1 MPMWAWETTMLRHTW
16 VKPQVRHLSIALHFQ
31 HLCHLLVSAL
41 IPSQG
46 LKEQV
51 FVKLQICSHFWE
63 YTCHAEQT
71 KKPLQVLD
79 MNLYN
84 LFFSLFVAA
93 STLTTSSVFTPR
105 AMETSTVEVGQ
116 GNLRLTF
123 SADVGKMTHYTNSR
137 SLVCNV
143 QALHKYCFIE
153 TFTFLLH
160 EFLSVQ
166 SVFFYPQLE
175 MILLVLSF
183 CSMHY
188 L

>member
-1 MPMWAWETTMLRHTW
+1 
-16 VKPQVRHLSIALHFQ
+16 
-31 HLCHLLVSAL
+31 
-41 IPSQG
+41 
-46 LKEQV
+46 
-51 FVKLQICSHFWE
+51 
-63 YTCHAEQT
+63 
-71 KKPLQVLD
+71 